1 MASRKARI
9 GIAVVAV
16 AVLGG
21 IVAWNVTKDSR
32 DRVVVQ
38 TTKVERKDLVSVVTA
53 SGEIR
58 PKRYVNV
65 GANVSGRIEQLLVVE
80 GQTVRKGQVL
90 ARIESTRFEAGAQQS
105 QAGLEASRA
114 DLRRAEADLEVSRLN
129 FERTKSMH
137 ADKLVSDQQ
146 FDQAKAEIQMKQA
159 AVDAQRRRINQQQAI
174 AASSQ
179 DELDKTT
186 VLSPMDGV
194 VTSLQKEQ
202 GESVIGAQSFSP
214 TTILTVGDLST
225 MEVEVLVDETD
236 IDAIE
241 LQQTA
246 EIRVDALEGRKLKGQ
261 VTEIG
266 SSALPRGGSGGNPT
280 AAATNTGN
288 QAKDFKIVV
297 TLVDPPKT
305 LRPGLNATAEIQTAE
320 KKSALSI
327 PIQAVVVREVDAQ
340 GKVIDP
346 GAVQAADKEPEGEA
360 ASSTPRGKGQEKEG
374 VFVVK
379 DGKALFTPIQTGI
392 MGDTDIEVTGG
403 LTEGSEIVSGTYR
416 TLRTLKHDTRIK
428 LDKKDKKDRS

>member
-21 IVAWNVTKDSR
+21 IVAWNVTKDGR
-32 DRVVVQ
+32 NRVTVQ
-38 TTKVERKDLVSVVTA
+38 LTKVERDDLVSVVTA

-65 GANVSGRIEQLLVVE
+65 GANVSGRIEDLLVVE
-80 GQTVRKGQVL
+80 GQAVRRGQVL

-105 QAGLEASRA
+105 QAGLEAARA

-129 FERTKSMH
+129 FERTKAMH
-137 ADKLVSDQQ
+137 ADQLVSDQQ
-146 FDQAKAEIQMKQA
+146 FDQARAEIQMKQA
-159 AVDAQRRRINQQQAI
+159 AVDGQRRRINQQQAV

-179 DELDKTT
+179 DDLDKTT

-194 VTSLQKEQ
+194 VTSLQREQ
-202 GESVIGAQSFSP
+202 GETVIGAQSFSP

-236 IDAIE
+236 IDSIVLGQA
-241 LQQTA
+241 A
-246 EIRVDALEGRKLKGQ
+246 EIRVDALEGQKLKGQ

-266 SSALPRGGSGGNPT
+266 SSAIPRGGTSGNPT
-280 AAATNTGN
+280 ASSTNTGN
-288 QAKDFKIVV
+288 QAKDFKVVV

-305 LRPGLNATAEIQTAE
+305 LRPGLNATADIQTAE
-320 KKSALSI
+320 KKNVLAI
-327 PIQAVVVREVDAQ
+327 PIQAVVVRQVDPQ
-340 GKVIDP
+340 GKVIDTS
-346 GAVQAADKEPEGEA
+346 AVQASDAEPGA
-360 ASSTPRGKGQEKEG
+360 QATPRGKAEEKEG

-379 DGKALFTPIQTGI
+379 DGTATFTPITTGI
-392 MGDTDIEVTGG
+392 MGDTDIEVLTG
-403 LTEGSEIVSGTYR
+403 LAEGSEIVSGTYR
-416 TLRTLKHDTRIK
+416 TLRTLKNDAKIK
-428 LDKKDKKDRS
+428 VDEKKGKS